1 MKDLLR
7 FSVPGGVVSALA
19 VLAAF
24 GATKSLPD
32 RTLEDARTVA
42 VMVLVLTGLY
52 LILLLEDEAIEQS
65 SQRAMGVAVLMVSLL
80 AGFIACFSL
89 PSTREFFELSRARPG
104 RGAAIAAGHAVRH
117 RGARPA
123 RLPRAAARPPLFG
136 EKGPKPI
143 IPLGDDAEDEPS
155 SDAAGRH
162 PAEPRRRPRA

>member
-7 FSVPGGVVSALA
+7 FSLPGGVVSALA

-89 PSTREFFELSRARPG
+89 PRTREFFELSVPGPVEVLLSLLATLFAIGALGLLGFRAPLL
-104 RGAAIAAGHAVRH
+104 
-117 RGARPA
+117 AR
-123 RLPRAAARPPLFG
+123 RWFG

-143 IPLGDDAEDEPS
+143 IPLVDDEEDEPS
-155 SDAAGRH
+155 SG
-162 PAEPRRRPRA
+162 PRDGIPPNHVRPRA